1 MRTGQRGNEGR
12 WHTDHR
18 CRNQRSAPGFETTH
32 KYSIAPSRG
41 VDGELPWVNIKA
53 PAAEGKTS
61 GLPVAFEKL
70 PPGAVT
76 PESIPVDRAWI
87 NVKLDAKRPME
98 VPAFN
103 QAQATIRQQR
113 EALAPEKANAQFVGG
128 LLKNATI
135 R

>member
-1 MRTGQRGNEGR
+1 M
-12 WHTDHR
+12 
-18 CRNQRSAPGFETTH
+18 
-32 KYSIAPSRG
+32 
-41 VDGELPWVNIKA
+41 NIKA